1 MISITKALELICGDW
16 YDYVDHEHRDGYALP
31 AYAMC
36 WRTTFCRLSLVNND
50 TITGTSVCL
59 YPTDYNE
66 ASERR
71 KACVRAIV
79 KLLNDHSLD
88 L

>member
-1 MISITKALELICGDW
+1 MFCVTKALELICDEH
-16 YDYVDHEHRDGYALP
+16 YDHVDHERRDDHVLP

-66 ASERR
+66 VSERR
-71 KACVRAIV
+71 KACMRAII